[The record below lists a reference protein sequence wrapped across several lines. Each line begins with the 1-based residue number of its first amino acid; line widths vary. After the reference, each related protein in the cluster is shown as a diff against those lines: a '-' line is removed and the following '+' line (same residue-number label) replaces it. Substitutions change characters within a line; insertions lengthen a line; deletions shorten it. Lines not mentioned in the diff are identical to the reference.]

1 MDRDHQSDALSLG
14 DEHYE
19 LHRRVHMFNPYDMEE
34 YAALMTLM
42 SASIESFDNASEE
55 ECTEAQ
61 RKRLRRQLRKQQKKQ
76 RTSIPLGQA
85 IATSTEPSFP
95 TKVHAQATNATTL
108 AKTRRKKKKRNKPMD
123 VMADVT
129 GSQKEETAPASTTV
143 ETTQTDADIHG
154 NAREDSSCTRSGCS
168 DTKTLKKALITPDGR
183 YEYLG
188 EGVGFQRLKSK
199 RKRGHIQRN
208 NLSKKWA
215 IAMRRHWNSAKKDA
229 AMAAITI
236 KRCDM
241 SEVRQ
246 PLFHMIFCT
255 TVRHS
260 GFFFN
265 LAGVSAI
272 RGRWCVYHRRFF

>member
-108 AKTRRKKKKRNKPMD
+108 AKTRRKKE
-123 VMADVT
+123 
-129 GSQKEETAPASTTV
+129 KET
-143 ETTQTDADIHG
+143 
-154 NAREDSSCTRSGCS
+154 
-168 DTKTLKKALITPDGR
+168 
-183 YEYLG
+183 
-188 EGVGFQRLKSK
+188 
-199 RKRGHIQRN
+199 
-208 NLSKKWA
+208 
-215 IAMRRHWNSAKKDA
+215 
-229 AMAAITI
+229 
-236 KRCDM
+236 
-241 SEVRQ
+241 
-246 PLFHMIFCT
+246 
-255 TVRHS
+255 
-260 GFFFN
+260 
-265 LAGVSAI
+265 
-272 RGRWCVYHRRFF
+272 